1 VVSRTG
7 RVVKELVLM
16 KLFVSFGFR
25 RQKVTEAARHLV
37 KVTTPYACRCLA
49 SKVANGDRCGEL
61 PTSEPPDTGRNSQWV
76 LAAGVH
82 GLILDKS
89 LTLLMVGVQDS

>member
-16 KLFVSFGFR
+16 KLFMSFEFR

-37 KVTTPYACRCLA
+37 STRACLA
-49 SKVANGDRCGEL
+49 SKVANGCRCGES

-82 GLILDKS
+82 GLMLDES